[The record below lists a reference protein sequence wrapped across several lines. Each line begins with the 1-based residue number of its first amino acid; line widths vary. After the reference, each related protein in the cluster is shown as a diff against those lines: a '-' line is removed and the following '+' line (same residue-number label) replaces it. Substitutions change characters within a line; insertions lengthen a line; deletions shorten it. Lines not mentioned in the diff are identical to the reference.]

1 MSMIFYQRVVYLW
14 QNIGFSETP
23 VCGWI
28 LITLP
33 EALHCRVLLPQG
45 QTDSI
50 IKINLSGPVGFHLHG
65 RYRVE
70 PVF

>member
-1 MSMIFYQRVVYLW
+1 MDNYLFGLVRLW
-14 QNIGFSETP
+14 RANP
-23 VCGWI
+23 VSRGPSAGNGRNR
-28 LITLP
+28 LT
-33 EALHCRVLLPQG
+33 LPQG
-45 QTDSI
+45 QTDPI

>member
-1 MSMIFYQRVVYLW
+1 MSMIIYQRVVYLW

-50 IKINLSGPVGFHLHG
+50 IF
-65 RYRVE
+65 RRVE
-70 PVF
+70 G